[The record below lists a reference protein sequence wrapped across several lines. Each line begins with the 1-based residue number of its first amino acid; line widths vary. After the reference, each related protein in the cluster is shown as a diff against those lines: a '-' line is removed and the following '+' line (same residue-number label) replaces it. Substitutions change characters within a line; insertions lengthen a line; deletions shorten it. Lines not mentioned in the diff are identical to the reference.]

1 MLPYDVTKL
10 GRIALSDEPKHKVIS
25 RRTVLSLLGLSGAL
39 GLAAPSIVLTV
50 PAEAQ
55 AIPPAFNQ
63 VDKPLPGEGG
73 GARTSPQLEKP
84 IPADEVGPKIRKP
97 RRKRPRDRRSYG
109 HKRRGAQRELRQPGS
124 PEHKPR

>member
-1 MLPYDVTKL
+1 GGCVWCD
-10 GRIALSDEPKHKVIS
+10 SPKHKVVS
-25 RRTVLSLLGLSGAL
+25 RGTVLSLFGLSAAWVP
-39 GLAAPSIVLTV
+39 AAPRFVWTA

-73 GARTSPQLEKP
+73 GARPSPQLEKP